1 MTNHLFT
8 FMHHTCNA
16 STILQETGIP
26 FYRYHRLSKRLHN
39 YLITLT
45 SAPVFRHANSSSFCI
60 ATVCI
65 GSICKCIFKLS
76 VRDLVATIGVELAPT
91 FYSNRTA
98 VSTPLR
104 LFFPV
109 YIWKCPY
116 PSTIMLLR
124 LIRPGSQWTCLL
136 SLEGLSILRKYH

>member
-16 STILQETGIP
+16 STILQETENP
-26 FYRYHRLSKRLHN
+26 CYRYHRLSKRLHN

-45 SAPVFRHANSSSFCI
+45 SAPVFRHANFSSFCI

-98 VSTPLR
+98 VSTPFR
-104 LFFPV
+104 HFFPV
-109 YIWKCPY
+109 YLELSLPEY
-116 PSTIMLLR
+116 HMLLR

-136 SLEGLSILRKYH
+136 SLEGLSISRKYH